1 MNLKS
6 FVGWN
11 VAGVTT
17 ARKRANLFASWSLS
31 DNLPETVTF
40 STSAKILIGG
50 AWKSISNIQILIGNA
65 WKTLTSMKLLISN
78 AWKNTT

>member
-11 VAGVTT
+11 VAGSTT

-31 DNLPETVTF
+31 ESLPTPTAF
-40 STSAKILIGG
+40 TTTMKICIGG
-50 AWKSISNIQILIGNA
+50 AWKAISNIQ
-65 WKTLTSMKLLISN
+65 LLISN
-78 AWKNTT
+78 TWKNLTSLKLLKSNLWKTVN